1 MFKNILASATGLVQS
16 NLSRLIVDPDA
27 LDFTDTPSL
36 LSAAGVTGTNETG
49 FITGSLKS
57 VELDGFND
65 YIKLATTAGF
75 CSEILLEDIGDEK
88 TGTKHGSTANNIAFE
103 SWIKIDS
110 SITAIDDPSQYYE
123 ATIQRSATASF
134 SGFDGIYSCKAIY
147 ATSAFDSSPS
157 SPGYDASIS
166 AHFIEF
172 SYAGERL
179 GVTGPVYDLSLTSA
193 CSVPLDTWINV
204 WCEHTVTASATDV
217 TALSGAHT
225 FKIYRDGVL
234 DRTQTGHNLIDKANA
249 AGGASQFP
257 STSMRESFWYDTPK
271 SFDGRVDEMRLWL
284 NSATTDSITAL
295 TSVTGIG
302 LNPDEY
308 INLQQSTYDQF
319 APSGDY
325 LAAWWRFETLSAID
339 LFATVADCIPDV
351 TAYGHSGTPFNF
363 EGSVDFSEEATAT
376 RGAGYTDFFKLSG
389 GTVDHGG
396 LSIVEEQGSG
406 NNSILIDEGMENLV
420 VSASNTWTPIDSF
433 ATINVDN
440 INIFYGSSA
449 VTVNTISAGTG
460 ATHTINYGNLFF
472 DKNDYTMAMRN
483 IVTSGSST
491 ARITFTLG
499 HLSNSTSTTAVFNKS
514 TWVPSVLTLTCS
526 ANAVETSV
534 TGSVKVESLTN
545 SSDVNTRGEVTN
557 SGSLFRIDGLSIQE
571 GDYNSTFIGPDQIRK
586 SGEIN
591 WAVVD

>member
-1 MFKNILASATGLVQS
+1 MFKNILASATGLAQS

-36 LSAAGVTGTNETG
+36 LSGAGVTGINEAG
-49 FITGSLKS
+49 FLTGSVKS
-57 VELDGFND
+57 VELDGDTD
-65 YIKLATTAGF
+65 YIKLATNAGLG
-75 CSEILLEDIGDEK
+75 SEILLEAIGDDNA
-88 TGTKHGSTANNIAFE
+88 GVRHGSTANNIVFE

-110 SITAIDDPSQYYE
+110 SITAIDNPSQYYE
-123 ATIQRSATASF
+123 ATIQRSASASF
-134 SGFDGIYSCKAIY
+134 SGFDGIYSCKSIF
-147 ATSAFDSSPS
+147 ATSANDSNPS
-157 SPGYDASIS
+157 SPGYDAAIS

-179 GVTGPVYDLSLTSA
+179 GGTGPIYDLSMTSA
-193 CSVPLDTWINV
+193 CNIPLDTWVNV
-204 WCEHTVTASATDV
+204 WCEHTVTASDTDIL
-217 TALSGAHT
+217 ALSAAHT
-225 FKIYRDGVL
+225 FKIYRNGVL
-234 DRTQTGHNLIDKANA
+234 DRMQTGHNLISKANA

-257 STSMRESFWYDTPK
+257 STSLRESYWYDSPR
-271 SFDGRVDEMRLWL
+271 SFDGRVDEMRMWL

-302 LNPDEY
+302 LNPDQFN
-308 INLQQSTYDQF
+308 NLQQSTYDQF

-339 LFATVADCIPDV
+339 LFASVADCIPDV
-351 TAYGHSGTPFNF
+351 TAYGHSGTPYNF
-363 EGSVDFSEEATAT
+363 EGSVDFSEEATVT
-376 RGAGYTDFFKLSG
+376 RGVRYTDFFKLSG

-396 LSIVEEQGSG
+396 LSIVEEQGRG
-406 NNSILIDEGMENLV
+406 NKSILVDEGMENLV
-420 VSASNTWTPIDSF
+420 VSASNTWLAIDSD
-433 ATINVDN
+433 AGVNTDA

-449 VTVNTISAGTG
+449 VLVNTSTNDTG
-460 ATHTINYGNLFF
+460 AIHNINYGNLFF

-499 HLSNSTSTTAVFNKS
+499 HLSNSTSTTAVFNKT
-514 TWVPSVLTLTCS
+514 TWVPSTLTLTCS
-526 ANAVETSV
+526 ANADETSV
-534 TGSVKVESLTN
+534 TGSIKVESLTN
-545 SSDVNTRGEVTN
+545 SSQSSNN
-557 SGSLFRIDGLSIQE
+557 GSLFRIDGLSIQE

>member
-1 MFKNILASATGLVQS
+1 MFKNIFASATGLVQS

-36 LSAAGVTGTNETG
+36 LSPAGVTGTNETG
-49 FITGSLKS
+49 FVTGSLKS

-65 YIKLATTAGF
+65 YIRLSTSAGLG
-75 CSEILLEDIGDEK
+75 SEILLEDIGDEK

-110 SITAIDDPSQYYE
+110 SITAIDNPSQYYE
-123 ATIQRSATASF
+123 ATIQRSATSSF

-147 ATSAFDSSPS
+147 ATSADDSDPS
-157 SPGYDASIS
+157 SPGYDAGVS

-179 GVTGPVYDLSLTSA
+179 GGTGPIYDLSLTSA
-193 CSVPLDTWINV
+193 CSVPLDTWVNV
-204 WCEHTVTASATDV
+204 WCEHTVTASDTDI

-225 FKIYRDGVL
+225 FKIYRNGVL
-234 DRTQTGHNLIDKANA
+234 DRTQTGHNLLDKANA
-249 AGGASQFP
+249 AEGASQFP
-257 STSMRESFWYDTPK
+257 STALRDSYWYDTPK

-295 TSVTGIG
+295 TSVTAIGIKT
-302 LNPDEY
+302 DEF
-308 INLQQSTYDQF
+308 INEHDSTYDQF

-376 RGAGYTDFFKLSG
+376 RGVRYTDFFKLSG

-396 LSIVEEQGSG
+396 LSIVEEQGRG
-406 NNSILIDEGMENLV
+406 NNSILVDEGMENLV
-420 VSASNTWTPIDSF
+420 VSANNTWTAIDGN
-433 ATINVDN
+433 ATINVDA

-460 ATHTINYGNLFF
+460 ATHTIDYGNLFF

-483 IVTSGSST
+483 IVTSGSSS

-499 HLSNSTSTTAVFNKS
+499 HLSNSTSTTAVWNKT

-545 SSDVNTRGEVTN
+545 SSDVNAAGEVIN